1 MLPFHALA
9 GIALV
14 GLSATLLVTA
24 CSNNKTEVPNDNIT
38 QVRQTEKEDMIK
50 KGGYLMLS
58 AGCHDCHTPK
68 IMTAQGPID
77 DSTKWLAGHLAGT
90 KLPPIDTK
98 ALQPGNW
105 VLLSPDLTA
114 FVGPWGISY
123 PANLTPDSAT
133 GIGAWGEETFIRTLR
148 TGKHLGQENGRPILP
163 PMPWYNL
170 AKMEEEDLKAIYAYL
185 MSIPPINNRV
195 PAAMSPQETAMLA
208 RNNKSATM
216 ASNPQ

>member
-1 MLPFHALA
+1 MQLLQSFTRVLGA
-9 GIALV
+9 GLFAFTVIT
-14 GLSATLLVTA
+14 S
-24 CSNNKTEVPNDNIT
+24 CNNAPETTDNENIS
-38 QVRQTEKEDMIK
+38 QVRNEEKEDMIK
-50 KGGYLMLS
+50 KGGYLVLS

-90 KLPPIDTK
+90 KLPPIDEK

-133 GIGAWGEETFIRTLR
+133 GIGAWGEETFIKTLR
-148 TGKHLGQENGRPILP
+148 TGKHLGQEGGRPILP

-170 AKMEEEDLKAIYAYL
+170 AKMEEADLKAIHAYL
-185 MSIPPINNRV
+185 MSIPAINNRV
-195 PAAMSPQETAMLA
+195 PAPLSPQETAMLA
-208 RNNKSATM
+208 KKPSGPAMVN
-216 ASNPQ
+216 NPQ

>member
-1 MLPFHALA
+1 MRSSIFTKTALA
-9 GIALV
+9 GV
-14 GLSATLLVTA
+14 FLLFVTHA
-24 CSNNKTEVPNDNIT
+24 CNNAEPETKQENIT
-38 QVRQTEKEDMIK
+38 QVRNQEKDDMVK
-50 KGGYLMLS
+50 RGGYLVL
-58 AGCHDCHTPK
+58 AGGCHDCHTPK
-68 IMTAQGPID
+68 IFTAQGPID
-77 DSTKWLAGHLAGT
+77 DSTKHLAGHLAGT
-90 KLPPIDTK
+90 KLPPIDEK

-148 TGKHLGQENGRPILP
+148 TGKHLGQPDGRPILP
-163 PMPWYNL
+163 PMPWFNL

-185 MSIPPINNRV
+185 MSIPPVNNRV
-195 PAAMSPQETAMLA
+195 PAPKTPQETAMLA
-208 RNNKSATM
+208 KQNKSGTM

>member
-14 GLSATLLVTA
+14 GLSATLVVTA

>member
-1 MLPFHALA
+1 MLPLHALA

-24 CSNNKTEVPNDNIT
+24 CSNNKTETPNDDIT